1 MPYVLHLAGGLT
13 IIALAL
19 RVDAFHNR
27 NSRQDFSIE
36 RPPRSDDFFIEPLK
50 IVAMCAT
57 LSMDSTFNIAL
68 RPGVDSPATGVPE
81 AQKMFGTCKNSF
93 SPPGFLA
100 AAGDAAMPFTNWGQV
115 VIIRVSFFGLSD
127 SQLMSNSQHRQ

>member
-68 RPGVDSPATGVPE
+68 RPGVADKGPATGKCLRP
-81 AQKMFGTCKNSF
+81 AQKKCSGTMGTCTKTSF
-93 SPPGFLA
+93 
-100 AAGDAAMPFTNWGQV
+100 
-115 VIIRVSFFGLSD
+115 
-127 SQLMSNSQHRQ
+127 